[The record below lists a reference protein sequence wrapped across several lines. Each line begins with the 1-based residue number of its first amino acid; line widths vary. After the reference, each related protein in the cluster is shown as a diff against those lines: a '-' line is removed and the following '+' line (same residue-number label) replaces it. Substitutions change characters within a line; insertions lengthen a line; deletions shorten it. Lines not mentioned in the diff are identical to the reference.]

1 MIYPSLFS
9 SHDREGSEDG
19 FITFGRFRGLKVM
32 FNRIPTGTSL
42 FGNNNNNNN
51 KPTFSLGGNT
61 GGTSLF
67 GNNNSTTNTFGSTNT
82 GSLLFILIF
91 YKHNLR
97 VFILGLMQLII
108 KFLRCIRYI
117 ISSLRYYEIDPTLT
131 YTITFMLGHNNMT
144 LNK

>member
-1 MIYPSLFS
+1 MFRFSNHMIYPSLFS

-19 FITFGRFRGLKVM
+19 FVTLSCLQSHSIV
-32 FNRIPTGTSL
+32 FNRIPAGTSL

-67 GNNNSTTNTFGSTNT
+67 GNNNTTTNTFGSSNT

-91 YKHNLR
+91 YKHNL
-97 VFILGLMQLII
+97 
-108 KFLRCIRYI
+108 
-117 ISSLRYYEIDPTLT
+117 
-131 YTITFMLGHNNMT
+131 
-144 LNK
+144 